1 MMATRTDVS
10 LYEIQGANGILDLA
24 VDDNQI
30 VSVTGLETAIDV
42 SVNQDARASI
52 DQVYG
57 DMKRRGFVAQTVF
70 DEQLGSL
77 LWLLDQARLTSENL
91 NRAIS
96 YTQKS
101 LKWLED
107 GGYAKSVTVSGEL
120 DSTGII
126 LYIFVN
132 SNRGP
137 DFTRQIN
144 LLRETV

>member
-1 MMATRTDVS
+1 MATRTDVA

-24 VDDNQI
+24 ADNNEI
-30 VSVTGLETAIDV
+30 ASVTGLETAIDV
-42 SVNQDARASI
+42 SVHQDARASS

-57 DMKRRGFVAQTVF
+57 NMKRRGFVAQTVF

-77 LWLLDQARLTSENL
+77 LWLLEQARGLTENL

-101 LKWLED
+101 LKWLES
-107 GGYAKSVTVSGEL
+107 GGYAKSVLVSGEL
-120 DSTGII
+120 DSSGIV
-126 LYIFVN
+126 LYITVN

-137 DFTRQIN
+137 SFTRQIN
-144 LLRETV
+144 LLRETS